1 MMTLRQ
7 LAAEPLT
14 LPTRTTWYLT
24 DLAEARGKQEL
35 FTRQSPQKLK
45 VLREHALIESAISS
59 NRIEGVEV
67 DKSRVGTLV
76 FGKPALR
83 DRDEEE
89 VRGYRDALKLIHE
102 SGAKLPVNE
111 RTIKRLHHLCRGEI
125 WDAGAYKQKDVDIIQ
140 TYADGRSRVRFKT
153 VPAGKT
159 PEAMAEM
166 VELWERGMNEKWV
179 PPLAL
184 ATALN
189 LDFLCIHPFRDGN
202 GRVSRLLF
210 LLACYHSGLE
220 VGRYI
225 SLERLI
231 EENKERYYEVLERS
245 SQRWHDCQH
254 DPWPAMNFLL
264 FILTQ
269 ACKEF
274 EQRVGQIRSPRGA
287 KTELVEHAIET
298 IAGEFTITDIERLC
312 PGVSRD
318 MIRHLLR
325 DLKSAGHI
333 ECLGRGPGAKW
344 RKRVLPLK
352 EGNKEGN
359 NEGAK
364 G

>member
-231 EENKERYYEVLERS
+231 EENKERYYEVLEQS
-245 SQRWHDCQH
+245 SQRWHEGKH

-264 FILTQ
+264 FVLTQ
-269 ACKEF
+269 ACREF
-274 EQRVGQIRSPRGA
+274 EQRVCQLKSPRGE
-287 KTELVEHAIET
+287 KTESVLAAIGRQ
-298 IAGEFTITDIERLC
+298 ISSFRVADLQAQC
-312 PGVSRD
+312 PGVGLDLIRQILSR
-318 MIRHLLR
+318 LQ
-325 DLKSAGHI
+325 
-333 ECLGRGPGAKW
+333 
-344 RKRVLPLK
+344 K
-352 EGNKEGN
+352 EGKVKALGTGRSARWEKLGN
-359 NEGAK
+359 
-364 G
+364 